1 MFLDSDNN
9 SNGYRISSF
18 ADGNFLN
25 QTGPGSATGSFLSN
39 ELTQFAQDYT
49 GIPSSSTYPPSSSPL
64 ISVAHKS
71 VNGALTVGGC
81 DNSDSAV
88 NQAALNN
95 NSYGWNICDMYDN
108 IQLSAIESSLN
119 NEIPY
124 SSDMTCSEYVNVKSL
139 LEQKLQYWN
148 TQPVTHQ
155 YDRDL
160 RDEYISL
167 ISTKIAEV
175 NSYMDARDCDA
186 TGGSPIDTAQQQAT
200 QAQLQATQAQAD
212 LQAAQTQAQ
221 QDADKAAKD
230 AQAELNR
237 VQAEA
242 AAETERLKKEQ
253 EEKDKRNKMIMIGGA
268 VVLGFLLLRKK

>member
-25 QTGPGSATGSFLSN
+25 QTGMGSATGSNLSD
-39 ELTQFAQDYT
+39 EITQFAQDYT
-49 GIPSSSTYPPSSSPL
+49 GIPGSTFPPL
-64 ISVAHKS
+64 GGFMATAHKL
-71 VNGALTVGGC
+71 VNNTVTAGGC
-81 DNSDSAV
+81 NNSDSPV

-95 NSYGWNICDMYDN
+95 NSYSWNICDMYDN

-160 RDEYISL
+160 RDEYISI

-200 QAQLQATQAQAD
+200 QAQQQATQAQAD
-212 LQAAQTQAQ
+212 LQAAQSQAQ
-221 QDADKAAKD
+221 KEAKAAEQA

-253 EEKDKRNKMIMIGGA
+253 EEKDRRNKMIMFGGA
-268 VVLGFLLLRKK
+268 VVLGFLLLSKK